1 MQRTANENVAGSR
14 RICKRWSYGWSSSES
29 IITKSTS
36 SCPITKSSIMGFSFS
51 FLFFFVLNF
60 TRRYQWYF
68 SFFVT
73 FWTKQIIQRR
83 VIIPQVHSFNKV
95 KPCSAISCLDELLN
109 TQISCCNSLFIFFS
123 SLSETVQ
130 TRVVV
135 SRVCTPNPPIRV
147 LRWDSVNKEKAFLRR
162 WRQSGENTSRAR
174 TDIGV
179 SWILILTIPN
189 GGKIPNNINVVV
201 WSQSER
207 EKRVVRI
214 LNSLVCWSSKTTP

>member
-83 VIIPQVHSFNKV
+83 VIIPQVHSFNKL
-95 KPCSAISCLDELLN
+95 KPCSAISCLDGLLN
-109 TQISCCNSLFIFFS
+109 TQISCCNSLFTFFFFS
-123 SLSETVQ
+123 FRDGANPSRSLEGLHSQPSDPSVKMRLCKQGKSVFETLTAIGREHFACQ
-130 TRVVV
+130 DWHW
-135 SRVCTPNPPIRV
+135 C
-147 LRWDSVNKEKAFLRR
+147 LLDSYTNH
-162 WRQSGENTSRAR
+162 
-174 TDIGV
+174 
-179 SWILILTIPN
+179 P
-189 GGKIPNNINVVV
+189 
-201 WSQSER
+201 
-207 EKRVVRI
+207 
-214 LNSLVCWSSKTTP
+214 